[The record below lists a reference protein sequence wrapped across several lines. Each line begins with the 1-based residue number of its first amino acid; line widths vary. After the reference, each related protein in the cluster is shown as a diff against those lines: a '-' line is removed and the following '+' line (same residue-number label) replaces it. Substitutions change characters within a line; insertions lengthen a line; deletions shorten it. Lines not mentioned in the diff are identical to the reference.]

1 MKIWFVFIFILGS
14 SIGYAFLVE
23 KILGL
28 RLGKTIKN
36 LYPPFTV
43 TTSAEYVTLAVLV
56 SFMIIPQL
64 YSFTKKWINNHKK
77 Q

>member
-1 MKIWFVFIFILGS
+1 MRIWFVFMFILGS

-28 RLGKTIKN
+28 RLSKTIKN
-36 LYPPFTV
+36 LYPPFTI
-43 TTSAEYVTLAVLV
+43 TTSSEYVTMAVLF

-64 YSFTKKWINNHKK
+64 YSFIKKSINNHKK

>member
-1 MKIWFVFIFILGS
+1 MRIWFVFMFILGS

-28 RLGKTIKN
+28 RLSKTIKN
-36 LYPPFTV
+36 LYPPFTI
-43 TTSAEYVTLAVLV
+43 TTSSEYVTMAVLF

-64 YSFTKKWINNHKK
+64 YSFIKKSINNQKK